1 SQPKSAVPGLLP
13 CCRSRLLA
21 IDILEAR
28 SFATQ
33 TAQVV
38 QLGAANLGR
47 ANQFDS
53 VDYPRVL
60 GENSFHPL
68 PETDLAHGEAG
79 LWSAGTGYHHA
90 FERLQP
96 LFVTFLDPY
105 LHAHS
110 IAGHEWWQVSA
121 LLLGQKFFDD

>member
-1 SQPKSAVPGLLP
+1 MHVALTPDLLRFAQKRACPSRSKPRCLSRNQPKSAVPGLLP

-21 IDILEAR
+21 IDILETR

-79 LWSAGTGYHHA
+79 LWSTGT
-90 FERLQP
+90 
-96 LFVTFLDPY
+96 
-105 LHAHS
+105 S
-110 IAGHEWWQVSA
+110 
-121 LLLGQKFFDD
+121 